1 MTENDISVVLVTVTA
16 RVKILTAPPCSTAIG
31 TILFVSVSTNAE
43 APTVVGG
50 LMPSGSVATTPDDQA
65 GMSTEAADSV
75 AETVQTRPTRSA
87 ETPPDEND

>member
-1 MTENDISVVLVTVTA
+1 MTENDIIVVLMTVTA
-16 RVKILTAPPCSTAIG
+16 RVKILTAPLRSTAIG
-31 TILFVSVSTNAE
+31 TILFVSVSTNAV

-65 GMSTEAADSV
+65 GMATEAAASV
-75 AETVQTRPTRSA
+75 AETVQTRPMRVA